1 LYKELLRT
9 FKNIED
15 EIPINMNYDIAH
27 LKKSV
32 TTFYVKKPYNL
43 FKKAVKVLGSTLSPS
58 GFYLV
63 LFLIA

>member
-43 FKKAVKVLGSTLSPS
+43 FEKA
-58 GFYLV
+58 
-63 LFLIA
+63 IASRCI